1 MYECVIVIPTYNAG
15 DFIFKNIEI
24 YRQLDKDKY
33 KVVLVDNG
41 TKDPQSLERLEKIKN
56 EYVTYEGR
64 GQAGRWVKLNGRQSS
79 AVVHDVVIVDL
90 AKLWAVRMLTNK
102 HASTM
107 RKAAHKIKVNAFKS
121 IRRVGDKRI

>member
-1 MYECVIVIPTYNAG
+1 MLHVTPKHRRAGIKYHVYNSSNKISH
-15 DFIFKNIEI
+15 DRPRMTKHNIKI
-24 YRQLDKDKY
+24 AYDTLDRY
-33 KVVLVDNG
+33 L
-41 TKDPQSLERLEKIKN
+41 QKN

-79 AVVHDVVIVDL
+79 AVIYDVVVVDL
-90 AKLWAVRMLTNK
+90 AKLWAVRKLTNK

-107 RKAAHKIKVNAFKS
+107 RKATHKIKVNAFKS

>member
-1 MYECVIVIPTYNAG
+1 MLHVTPKHRRAGIKYHVYNSS
-15 DFIFKNIEI
+15 DKLSYYRPRITKHNIKIACETL
-24 YRQLDKDKY
+24 YRYL
-33 KVVLVDNG
+33 
-41 TKDPQSLERLEKIKN
+41 QSN

-64 GQAGRWVKLNGRQSS
+64 GQAGRWAQISGIQSS
-79 AVVHDVVIVDL
+79 AVVYDLVMIDL
-90 AKLWAVRMLTNK
+90 AKLWAVRKLTNK

>member
-1 MYECVIVIPTYNAG
+1 MLHVTPKHRRAGIKYHVYNSG
-15 DFIFKNIEI
+15 MKISHDRPRITKNNIRI
-24 YRQLDKDKY
+24 ACGTLYRYL
-33 KVVLVDNG
+33 
-41 TKDPQSLERLEKIKN
+41 QSN

-64 GQAGRWVKLNGRQSS
+64 GQAGRWVQINGRQSS
-79 AVVHDVVIVDL
+79 AVVYDVVVVDL
-90 AKLWAVRMLTNK
+90 AKLWAVRKLTNK

>member
-1 MYECVIVIPTYNAG
+1 MLHVTPKHRRAGIKYHVYNSG
-15 DFIFKNIEI
+15 MKISHDRPRMTKHNIKI
-24 YRQLDKDKY
+24 AYDTLYRYLQ
-33 KVVLVDNG
+33 
-41 TKDPQSLERLEKIKN
+41 KN

-64 GQAGRWVKLNGRQSS
+64 GQAGRWVQINGRQSS
-79 AVVHDVVIVDL
+79 AVVYDVVVIDL
-90 AKLWAVRMLTNK
+90 AKLWAVRKLTNK